1 MSFVTHAATGTW
13 CDHCKDAWGK
23 KNKDEWYP
31 QAMTQA
37 LLIATS
43 TNGQTRAYCRACLYN
58 ISQGWGKD
66 GTQTWTLQEQMS
78 AVSKAQI
85 PVIRRKLQFLAAELK
100 QRDHR
105 LKARHMGFDVI
116 AEEEVT
122 HV

>member
-1 MSFVTHAATGTW
+1 MITHAATGTW
-13 CDHCKDAWGK
+13 CDHCKDAWGQL
-23 KNKDEWYP
+23 KDKTWHP
-31 QAMTQA
+31 KAQSQA
-37 LLIATS
+37 LVVATS
-43 TNGQTRAYCRACLYN
+43 DNGQIRAYCRACLYD

-85 PVIRRKLQFLAAELK
+85 PVIRRRLQFEAAELK

-105 LKARHMGFDVI
+105 LKSRLLGFEVI
-116 AEEEVT
+116 TEEEVA